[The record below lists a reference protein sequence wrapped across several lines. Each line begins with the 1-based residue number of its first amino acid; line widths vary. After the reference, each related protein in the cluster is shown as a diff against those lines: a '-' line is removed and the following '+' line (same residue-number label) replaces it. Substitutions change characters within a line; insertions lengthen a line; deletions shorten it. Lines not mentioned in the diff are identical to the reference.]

1 MNWVISVPIPELE
14 GSKQILMGT
23 LKLIIYIIMWLIH
36 IAHLLRQY
44 FRPCRFGSKGGGG
57 KCLYLCINISSVLE
71 NIKLLG
77 LYEALF

>member
-44 FRPCRFGSKGGGG
+44 FRLCRLGSREAGVKNVPI
-57 KCLYLCINISSVLE
+57 YVLTFQASLR
-71 NIKLLG
+71 I
-77 LYEALF
+77 